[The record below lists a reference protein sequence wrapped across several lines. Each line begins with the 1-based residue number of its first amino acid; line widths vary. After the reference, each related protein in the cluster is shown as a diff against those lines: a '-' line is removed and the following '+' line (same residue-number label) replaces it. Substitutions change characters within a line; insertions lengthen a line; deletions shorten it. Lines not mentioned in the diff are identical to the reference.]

1 MLHHYITNYG
11 LEKSDGTIDNIVES
25 WIKINVFK
33 WCFCFSKKR
42 IKLDAPWKDIDEL
55 GEEIDFSQFKEMI
68 IETDEKNPK
77 TIAIVTARTVELE
90 EGYRVKVKP
99 KNKD

>member
-1 MLHHYITNYG
+1 MLHHYIAKYSFKKAN
-11 LEKSDGTIDNIVES
+11 GTIENRVES
-25 WIKINVFK
+25 WIQINVFK

-42 IKLDAPWKDIDEL
+42 IKLDASWEDIDEL

-68 IETDEKNPK
+68 IETNEKNPK